1 MMGDLIEQIK
11 ADREAGMPD
20 LGGWAWFGG
29 RDDLY
34 LATNRGGRRYVM
46 GFKRKGMRSAQP
58 TFQIGGIMHGAIDDL
73 TDYAVGDG
81 DARGQKEADEDP
93 SVYRMDVKSVDHPDA
108 RRIARVPEMEQALID
123 QAAEIERLRAALVQC
138 RDEIDAYILQEYPS
152 EHPVHQRCRGRD
164 MAANPAR
171 AALEPSE

>member
-1 MMGDLIEQIK
+1 MMGMIEDIRD
-11 ADREAGMPD
+11 DRKSGMPD

-34 LATNRGGRRYVM
+34 LATNHGGRRYVM

-73 TDYAVGDG
+73 TEYAVGDG
-81 DARGQKEADEDP
+81 AARGQAEADKDP

-108 RRIARVPEMEQALID
+108 RRIARVPDMEAALL
-123 QAAEIERLRAALVQC
+123 AAEELATDLMITANNAADAAKTDPRWEVVAEKLRARLAT
-138 RDEIDAYILQEYPS
+138 Y
-152 EHPVHQRCRGRD
+152 
-164 MAANPAR
+164 R
-171 AALEPSE
+171 AATGGAA

>member
-1 MMGDLIEQIK
+1 MGDALIEKIK
-11 ADREAGMPD
+11 EDREAGMPD

-58 TFQIGGIMHGAIDDL
+58 TFQVDGIMHGAIDDL
-73 TDYAVGDG
+73 TEYAVGDG
-81 DARGQKEADEDP
+81 SARGQAQADADP

-108 RRIARVPEMEQALID
+108 RRIARVPDMEQRILSDAETLRTILSLLD
-123 QAAEIERLRAALVQC
+123 SNASRDNIRRVVEAAIEGG
-138 RDEIDAYILQEYPS
+138 E
-152 EHPVHQRCRGRD
+152 
-164 MAANPAR
+164 
-171 AALEPSE
+171 